1 MNVQNPAHGADTTPW
16 APAPR
21 WITRLAKLSRAL
33 LWLVLLVW
41 LVFVLTW
48 GGLNFWIVPRIGDW
62 RVDLERRAS
71 TALGVPVQIDAIR
84 AERGA
89 EGGTWLPDWLPSLAP
104 SFELTGVRLLD
115 GAGRTALQL
124 PSVQVSVSV
133 ASVWRMGVEQ
143 LVVDGAVLDVRR
155 TADGRIEVAGLDM
168 SGPGSE
174 DNPALDW
181 ALDQPELAIRS
192 ATVRWSDELRSQ
204 PTLALNDVAFV
215 LRNRSFSH
223 QLRLDATPPPEWGDR
238 LSLLARV
245 REPLLKLPL
254 AVASSTPP
262 GTEPAA
268 RSASNPT
275 RPWSRWSGELYAD
288 LPRVNVSRLH
298 SYVDLSPWGVD
309 LRSGQGMLRAWGQLD
324 AGQLHGV
331 TLDVDLKDIQTQLGP
346 QLPVLALTEVKGRV
360 QAQRLPSGFALSTPN
375 LHFQTV
381 EGAVW
386 PAGAVQLT
394 HTTTP
399 GAVGINALTN
409 ANATATA
416 RTELAAD
423 RLALAPLAALATR
436 LPLPADLLGA
446 LTELNPAGRIDGLQ
460 AHWVRAAPN
469 PLASQTNAAEAAQAV
484 AKEMATDVPTRYRA
498 KGLAVGLSLAA
509 KPNPLRSASGDH
521 ALVGRPGV
529 QGATLEFDVDQ
540 DGGHAQLAVAQGAID
555 LPGVFEESRVP
566 LDQFKASLRWA
577 LKGERI
583 DVWADGLEL
592 ANADMQGAGS
602 LHWSTSDARAASQG
616 AGNGAGNGAA
626 GSRFPGV
633 LDLTAELTRAQAVR
647 VHRYLPLAL
656 PEARHYLRE
665 ALLGG
670 QSDRVTFRVKGDL
683 YDLPFSQPGSQGEFR
698 ITARAQGV
706 NFAYVPSYLQ
716 PADTKPWPALTG
728 VNGEV
733 VIERASLKLN
743 GLTAGVQG
751 APTLALRDG
760 QVQIASLNRDS
771 VLEVKASV
779 SGPGS
784 EVLGFVNNSPVFG
797 YVGGALERTQV
808 GGAVSG
814 QFNLRLPLAKP
825 DGVALQ
831 GEVRFAG
838 NDVQVTPD
846 SPLLGATTGLLAFS
860 EKGFAVSDAQSSLYG
875 GPLRFAGGM
884 QPDADGRARIAFEGA
899 GQATS
904 QALQQAP
911 LGAAARVFDHAS
923 GSAQYSVRLGFSAGV
938 PELSISSDLQ
948 GMALALPAPLQKEA
962 DAALPL
968 RYSSEVIQLASDSSG
983 DVPLA
988 DRVSLR
994 LGDQAQP
1001 LLAVVYERDV
1011 SGVQPV
1017 VRRGSVGIG
1026 LGSDEAAPLPA
1037 TGVQANLRLDKL
1049 DLDAWQRVFTNPPA
1063 SATTPAAAPLNASA
1077 EATAPT
1083 AGASA
1088 DAPGETF
1095 SEAPTTASTAPRN
1108 PAAPAR
1114 SDAVEDALA
1123 YLPTTVALR
1132 TEQLTLGGRDFHQ
1145 VVVGG
1150 SRAGMLWRA
1159 NVSAKELNGYL
1170 EYRQA
1175 TPAQDAPHAYSGGSI
1190 YARLA
1195 RLDLPPGVGSDVENI
1210 LQQPTSVPALDISV
1224 EDFVVSG
1231 RRLGRVDIQAEN
1243 RGGAA
1248 RAREWR
1254 LNKFSMTVP
1263 EAQLVAS
1270 GNWAPVSGKP
1280 GAERR
1285 TALDF
1290 KLSTTDSGALL
1301 TRFNQAGVVR
1311 GGQGA
1316 LEGSIGWSGS
1326 PFSFNFGSLSGQLKV
1341 NNQNGQFLK
1350 VEPGAAKLLSVLSLQ
1365 ALPRRLVL
1373 DFRDV
1378 FSEGFSFD
1386 FVRGD
1391 ARVERGV
1398 VYTNNLQMKGVN
1410 AAVLM
1415 EGQADLA
1422 REQQDLKVVVVPEI
1436 NAGTASLIA
1445 TAINPAIGLGTFL
1458 AQYLLR
1464 EPLQNATTQQFHITG
1479 AWTDPQVKKV
1489 QRTGA
1494 AFEQDPNNALAQ

>member
-1 MNVQNPAHGADTTPW
+1 MNVQNPAHGVDTATW
-16 APAPR
+16 APTPR
-21 WITRLAKLSRAL
+21 WITRLPKLARAL
-33 LWLVLLVW
+33 LWLVLMVW
-41 LVFVLTW
+41 LMFVLTW

-168 SGPGSE
+168 SGPSTGN
-174 DNPALDW
+174 NPALDW
-181 ALDQPELAIRS
+181 ALNQPELAIRS
-192 ATVRWSDELRSQ
+192 ATVRWSDELRGE
-204 PTLALNDVAFV
+204 PTLALNDVTFV
-215 LRNRSFSH
+215 LRNRLLNH

-262 GTEPAA
+262 RTEPAA

-275 RPWSRWSGELYAD
+275 GPWSRWSGELYAD

-309 LRSGQGMLRAWGQLD
+309 LRSGQGMLRAWGELD

-346 QLPVLALTEVKGRV
+346 QLPVLGLTEVKGRV
-360 QAQRLPSGFALSTPN
+360 QAQRLPSGFELSTPD
-375 LHFQTV
+375 LYFQTV

-386 PAGAVQLT
+386 PAGAVQLK

-399 GAVGINALTN
+399 VAIGIAATT
-409 ANATATA
+409 NATATA

-469 PLASQTNAAEAAQAV
+469 ALASQTNSTQAAQAV
-484 AKEMATDVPTRYRA
+484 AKEMATEVPTRYSA

-540 DGGHAQLAVAQGAID
+540 NGGRAQLAVAQGAID

-577 LKGERI
+577 LKGDSI

-592 ANADMQGAGS
+592 ANADMQGTGS
-602 LHWSTSDARAASQG
+602 LHWSTSDARAAS
-616 AGNGAGNGAA
+616 NGAGSAA
-626 GSRFPGV
+626 ARSRFPGV

-683 YDLPFSQPGSQGEFR
+683 YDLPFSRPGSQGEFR

-716 PADTKPWPALTG
+716 PTGTKPWPTLTG

-760 QVQIASLNRDS
+760 QVQIASLDRDS
-771 VLEVKASV
+771 VLEVKAGV

-797 YVGGALERTQV
+797 YVGGALERAQV

-814 QFNLRLPLAKP
+814 QFDLRLPLAKP

-831 GEVRFAG
+831 GEVKFAD

-846 SPLLGATTGLLAFS
+846 SPMLGATTGLLAFS
-860 EKGFAVSDAQSSLYG
+860 DKGFAVSDAQSSLYG
-875 GPLRFAGGM
+875 GPLRFGGGM
-884 QPDADGRARIAFEGA
+884 QPDADGRARIVFEGT
-899 GQATS
+899 GQATA
-904 QALQQAP
+904 QGLQQAP

-923 GSAQYSVRLGFSAGV
+923 GSAQYSVRLGFNAGV

-962 DAALPL
+962 NAALPL
-968 RYSSEVIQLASDSSG
+968 RYSSEVSQLASEASG
-983 DVPLA
+983 DAPLT

-994 LGDQAQP
+994 LGGEAQP
-1001 LLAVVYERDV
+1001 LVAVVYERDV
-1011 SGVQPV
+1011 SGAQPV

-1026 LGSDEAAPLPA
+1026 LGSGEAAPLPP
-1037 TGVQANLRLDKL
+1037 TGVQANLRLPTL
-1049 DLDAWQRVFTNPPA
+1049 DLDAWQRVFSNPLPRPSTPTAAPGNVRPEASTLAGSGAPIAASDELSSVA
-1063 SATTPAAAPLNASA
+1063 SAAV
-1077 EATAPT
+1077 
-1083 AGASA
+1083 
-1088 DAPGETF
+1088 
-1095 SEAPTTASTAPRN
+1095 STAPRN
-1108 PAAPAR
+1108 PAAPTPPGG
-1114 SDAVEDALA
+1114 VENALA
-1123 YLPTTVALR
+1123 YLPTTVAVR

-1150 SRAGMLWRA
+1150 SRTGTLWRA
-1159 NVSAKELNGYL
+1159 NVSADELNGYF

-1175 TPAQDAPHAYSGGSI
+1175 TPTQDEPHAHSSGSI

-1195 RLDLPPGVGSDVENI
+1195 RLDLPPGVGSDVENM

-1270 GNWAPVSGKP
+1270 GNWAPVSSKP

-1301 TRFNQAGVVR
+1301 ARFNQAGVVR

-1326 PFSFNFGSLSGQLKV
+1326 PFAFNFDSLSGQLKV

-1464 EPLQNATTQQFHITG
+1464 EPLQNAATQQFRITG

-1489 QRTGA
+1489 QRADA